1 MFVPLFFFFH
11 QWVSEVQ
18 GINKVCKNCLD
29 KLNGSLPPP
38 PSEMPYATSK
48 ECVRHSNPVST
59 TVGK

>member
-1 MFVPLFFFFH
+1 MFVPLLIFFH

-29 KLNGSLPPP
+29 KSNGNLLPP

-48 ECVRHSNPVST
+48 ECDRRSNPVYT